1 MADRPEHGRMSD
13 IAASSFVRQELIH
26 ERPAPIK
33 TTGFVGFLR
42 TRLLNSPTNI
52 LLTIV
57 SILLLWFTVIPAVK
71 FLLIDA
77 VWSGTDRNA
86 CLAENAGHPV
96 GACWPYIQA
105 KITQFIYGFYPE
117 PERWRVNLTFILAA
131 LLLVPLLIPRLPAKS
146 ANAGLFFIAFP
157 VVAFFLLHGGGLSGF
172 GLSWTADLLSG
183 FADSIGDGGRRLA
196 GAGATTA
203 VVGPLLTLLGKFV
216 VLLSTAV
223 SYLIWPLTWLRDQI
237 QASTRPVWIDF
248 SATAAVVSILIFV
261 LSGGIRTGWRALI
274 VSLST
279 FAAIGIVIAAM
290 GLDHGGLAIVDTRLW
305 GGLLVT
311 LVVAVTGIVTSMPV
325 GIALALG
332 RRSTIPLI
340 RIFSIAFIEFWRG
353 VPLITVL
360 FFATYMLP
368 LFVPA
373 GFTVDGLVRVLIGT
387 ALFSGAYNA
396 EVIRGGLQAI
406 PRGQGEAAS
415 ALGLSWW
422 KMTSLIVMPQA
433 LRHVIP
439 GLVNSFIALFKDTT
453 LVSIVALFDLLGS
466 LRASFSDPVWATPT
480 TAFTGFA
487 FTGMIYFAFCFGMS
501 RYSLFVE
508 NRLNAHRRS

>member
-1 MADRPEHGRMSD
+1 MSD
-13 IAASSFVRQELIH
+13 ITASSFVRRDLVP
-26 ERPAPIK
+26 ERAPPVK

-57 SILLLWFTVIPAVK
+57 SILLLWFTVIPALR
-71 FLLIDA
+71 FLLVDA
-77 VWSGTDRNA
+77 VWQGSDRNA

-105 KITQFIYGFYPE
+105 KFTQFIYGFYPE
-117 PERWRVNLTFILAA
+117 AERWRVNLTFFLAA
-131 LLLVPLLIPRLPAKS
+131 MLLLPLLIPRLPAKGL
-146 ANAGLFFIAFP
+146 NAGLFFIVLP
-157 VVAFFLLHGGGLSGF
+157 VIAFFLLHGGGLDGF
-172 GLSWTADLLSG
+172 GVSWAAGLLSG
-183 FADSIGDGGRRLA
+183 FNDSIGDGGRKLA
-196 GAGATTA
+196 RAGEATA
-203 VVGPLLTLLGKFV
+203 VIGPLFSLLGKLI
-216 VLLSTAV
+216 VLLSTV
-223 SYLIWPLTWLRDQI
+223 ISYLIWPLTWLRDQI
-237 QASTRPVWIDF
+237 QASSRAVWTDF
-248 SATAAVVSILIFV
+248 AATAAIVSILLFV
-261 LSGGIRTGWRALI
+261 LNGGIRTGWRSLI
-274 VSLST
+274 VSLAV
-279 FAAIGIVIAAM
+279 FAGIGIVIAVM
-290 GLDHGGLAIVDTRLW
+290 GLDHGGFPIVDTRLW

-311 LVVAVTGIVTSMPV
+311 LVVSVTGIVASMPV

-340 RIFSIAFIEFWRG
+340 RVFSVAFIEFWRG
-353 VPLITVL
+353 IPLITVL

-373 GFTVDGLVRVLIGT
+373 GFTIDGLVRALIGI
-387 ALFSGAYNA
+387 ALFAGAYQA

-406 PRGQGEAAS
+406 PHGQGEAAS

-422 KMTSLIVMPQA
+422 KTTGLIVMPQA

-439 GLVNSFIALFKDTT
+439 GLVNSFIALFKDTS
-453 LVSIVALFDLLGS
+453 LVSIVSLFDLLGQ

-480 TAFTGFA
+480 TLFTGFA
-487 FTGMIYFAFCFGMS
+487 FTGLIYFVFCFGMS

-508 NRLNAHRRS
+508 HRLNVHQRN